1 MINDETRHPAAV
13 RTGFSP
19 MLILAVNFILIAA
32 SFCALPVSIE
42 KGIRPHAFFP
52 VG

>member
-1 MINDETRHPAAV
+1 MTKIRKIPDNLNFGEIPAILRAV
-13 RTGFSP
+13 Q
-19 MLILAVNFILIAA
+19 
-32 SFCALPVSIE
+32 FCALPVSIE